1 MNERRTSWRHQI
13 CHIYMSFEKVG
24 CCFGWPHLLA
34 DIRSLRF
41 CPPQAKKVHLK
52 HLICPPQ
59 AKILEVILTDVA
71 ILRQISSTIHQNTR
85 TIPLRSRNNAITA
98 IKLCSIRVW
107 VASFFHILHVH
118 RQRRAS
124 CDQYCRNIA
133 AIRSIHHLPS
143 TQSLPNWIAIIC
155 VCLILIAIQYAC
167 SRIEFAHNIDA
178 FSRIDVDRYDKIEL
192 YWSLKADVSWIWV
205 HYIM

>member
-124 CDQYCRNIA
+124 CDQYCRDTID
-133 AIRSIHHLPS
+133 SPS
-143 TQSLPNWIAIIC
+143 TKHAVLTKLNDYN
-155 VCLILIAIQYAC
+155 ILMSDIDRNTIRMFQDRVC
-167 SRIEFAHNIDA
+167 SRYQHVFTYRRRSLRQNRTLLIIK
-178 FSRIDVDRYDKIEL
+178 SRYLMDMSPL
-192 YWSLKADVSWIWV
+192 YHVV
-205 HYIM
+205 G